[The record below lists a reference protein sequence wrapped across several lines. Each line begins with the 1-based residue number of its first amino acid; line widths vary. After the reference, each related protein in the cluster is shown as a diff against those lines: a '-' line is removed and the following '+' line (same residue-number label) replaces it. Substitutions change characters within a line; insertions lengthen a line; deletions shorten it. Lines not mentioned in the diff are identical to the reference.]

1 MKWLIATAVL
11 ATAGVADAETERT
24 PVLRWILDDRLQPG
38 VSTTPGDVL
47 VGDRIVVAVDT
58 TQRFAGAGEAGLLQ
72 PFFGVTTAGEIPL
85 PAAMRDFYFAST
97 GSAFFLDEGACGAG
111 ATPPASEKAIACTVD
126 HERAAD
132 LARWPRPAPV
142 SEEAGVLPVWRC
154 SADSLVRPGARRPV
168 RLLQRVGASTTCEKS
183 WTLVADPNAVLE
195 VVTVTLVQGTVRTE
209 LAATQGDGGWTVEA
223 ELKEAGMVSVSVTVK
238 RPGGAIDTRRLGE
251 FAVDEASD
259 HSLVRVQPALLANQR
274 LRAVNVGV
282 AVTPVSDSFFRAGP
296 WRGGFWLNGISPSAI
311 VRFSGDG
318 AALLQLG
325 LGVSIFLN
333 RSFVLNGGVLF
344 GTEDPSRPWRLEPN
358 VFVGVAVDPILLTE
372 IRGAGK

>member
-1 MKWLIATAVL
+1 MRWLVTIAVL
-11 ATAGVADAETERT
+11 TTAGAAHGDVERT
-24 PVLRWILDDRLQPG
+24 PVLRWTLDDRLQVG
-38 VSTTPGDVL
+38 VGTTPGDVL

-58 TQRFAGAGEAGLLQ
+58 TQRFAGAREAALLQ
-72 PFFGVTTAGEIPL
+72 PFFGVTTTGEIRL

-97 GSAFFLDEGACGAG
+97 GNAFLLDDGACGDG
-111 ATPPASEKAIACTVD
+111 ATPPASDKAIACVID
-126 HERAAD
+126 HERKAD
-132 LARWPRPAPV
+132 LVRWPRPAPV
-142 SEEAGVLPVWRC
+142 STEAGVLPVWRC
-154 SADSLVRPGARRPV
+154 SADTLVRPGVRRPV
-168 RLLQRVGASTTCEKS
+168 RLLQRVGDSTTCEKA
-183 WTLVADPNAVLE
+183 WTLVADPDADLE
-195 VVTVTLVQGTVRTE
+195 AVTVTLVQGTVRTE
-209 LAATQGDGGWTVEA
+209 LAATLGDGGWTVEA
-223 ELKEAGMVSVSVTVK
+223 VLKEAGMVSLSVTVK
-238 RPGGAIDTRRLGE
+238 RPGGVIETRRLEE

-282 AVTPVSDSFFRAGP
+282 AVTPVSDSFFRSGP
-296 WRGGFWLNGISPSAI
+296 WRGGVWLNGISPSAI